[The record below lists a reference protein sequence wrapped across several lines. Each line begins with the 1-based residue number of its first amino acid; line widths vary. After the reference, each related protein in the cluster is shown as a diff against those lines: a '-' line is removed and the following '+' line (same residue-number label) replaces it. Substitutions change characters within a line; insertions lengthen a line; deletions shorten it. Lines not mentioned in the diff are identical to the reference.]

1 MASQNSTFVTA
12 LRLWSWILYWNVCVT
27 ILFPAQ
33 FWNYSCFD
41 DAYSVHCM
49 QSELFGFSEMASRQ
63 KAAGLALL
71 EYNYFITEKKV
82 IVNVG
87 RHGQKTR
94 SLRLD
99 FL

>member
-1 MASQNSTFVTA
+1 
-12 LRLWSWILYWNVCVT
+12 
-27 ILFPAQ
+27 
-33 FWNYSCFD
+33 
-41 DAYSVHCM
+41 M